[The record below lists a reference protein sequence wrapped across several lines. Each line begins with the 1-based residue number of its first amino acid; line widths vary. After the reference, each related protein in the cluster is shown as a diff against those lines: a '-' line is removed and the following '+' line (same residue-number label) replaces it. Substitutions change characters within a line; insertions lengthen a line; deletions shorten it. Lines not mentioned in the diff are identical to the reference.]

1 MSESIKNKTLFAL
14 KWVTILQAVT
24 TLGQLL
30 IRFILANILFPDE
43 IGLIAIITV
52 ITELLVMA
60 ADMGFNASVIQ
71 RKTIENKHVSTAFY
85 LNMAFAAVLTLLVF
99 FTAGPVS
106 AFYADVR
113 LEELLKIIS
122 VIILIR
128 ASVSVQVGLLD
139 RELNFK
145 KIVIISLIALV
156 ISSVVKII
164 LAKSG
169 YGAKSIALGD
179 ILNQVLIAGFLW
191 ITTTWKPKLKEV
203 SMKTFRELFSFGGN
217 VMLVNTINHLSS
229 KADLMFIGKL
239 AGTFAT
245 GLFSVAAMVSDM
257 LVSVINSIVQRVL
270 FPSFSRIQDDPERIQ
285 VGYLQATKFISLMG
299 IPICVGIFFL
309 SNEIVTLF
317 LQESY
322 QPAILLIQIL
332 SFRAIFNSMGG
343 VLWGQVL
350 KAKGR
355 SRLVLTLTI
364 VKLVALFAF
373 IMAGS
378 PFGLIGIAISTVA
391 YGAVFR
397 FVYQHVI
404 NKVINIS
411 MWKYIQCLV
420 PSLASS
426 LIMAAALTALRFG
439 LTFIDLN
446 GFIVIALVAI
456 VGLLSYASAFMLIF
470 RSDFAEMKKLIFKK

>member
-1 MSESIKNKTLFAL
+1 MSDNIKHKTLFAL

-43 IGLIAIITV
+43 IGLIAIVTV

-71 RKTIENKHVSTAFY
+71 RKTLENTHISTAFF
-85 LNMAFAAVLTLLVF
+85 LNMAFAAVLTTLVF

-128 ASVSVQVGLLD
+128 ASVSVQIGLLD

-145 KIVIISLIALV
+145 KIVIISLVALV

-164 LAKSG
+164 LAKNG

-179 ILNQVLIAGFLW
+179 ILNQIIIAGFLW
-191 ITTTWKPKLKEV
+191 VTTSWKPKIKEI
-203 SMKTFRELFSFGGN
+203 SMKSFRELFSFGGN

-239 AGTFAT
+239 VSTFAT
-245 GLFSVAAMVSDM
+245 GLFSVAALVSDM
-257 LVSVINSIVQRVL
+257 LVSIINSIVQRVL
-270 FPSFSRIQDDPERIQ
+270 FPSFSRLQDDPERIQ
-285 VGYLQATKFISLMG
+285 VGYLQATKFISLIG

-309 SNEIVTLF
+309 ANEIVTLF

-322 QPAILLIQIL
+322 KPAIILIQIL
-332 SFRAIFNSMGG
+332 SFRAVFNSMGG

-355 SRLVLTLTI
+355 SRLVLLLTV
-364 VKLVALFAF
+364 VKLVALFVF
-373 IMAGS
+373 IMIGAQ
-378 PFGLIGIAISTVA
+378 FGLIGIALSTVA
-391 YGAVFR
+391 YGGVFR

-404 NKVINIS
+404 NKVIDIS
-411 MWKYIQCLV
+411 MWKYIQCLMPALV
-420 PSLASS
+420 SA
-426 LIMAAALTALRFG
+426 LIMSGALAALRYG
-439 LTFIDLN
+439 LKFTDIQ
-446 GFIVIALVAI
+446 GYTTVGLVAVI
-456 VGLLSYASAFMLIF
+456 GVLSYSAAFITLF
-470 RSDFAEMKKLIFKK
+470 RKDFKVMKSLIFKK